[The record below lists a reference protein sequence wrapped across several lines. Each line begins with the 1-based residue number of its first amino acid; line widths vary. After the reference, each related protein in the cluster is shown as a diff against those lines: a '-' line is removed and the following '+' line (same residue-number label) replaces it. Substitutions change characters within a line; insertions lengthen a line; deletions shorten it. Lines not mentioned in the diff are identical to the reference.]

1 MLKDL
6 STQQTLI
13 RLIIYSK
20 NYLFILFIVLLLE
33 IIASFFLILS
43 ITPLA
48 EYIFDNNLTKPS
60 YITEIFLNFFKY
72 FKIDASFFML
82 SSIFI
87 FGNFMKAIIETF
99 TRYICLKIK
108 YVLFE
113 NLSEEKL
120 KVIFQA
126 NWKFFGNADHGILM
140 NSFQKELNN
149 ISDTISKMAQQLAYI
164 VQLIV
169 YFIIPLWINFEL
181 TLIALLV
188 AMFFMT
194 PFLFLH
200 KHSLKLGRKNTNTAN
215 IMIRKLYELFQSVR
229 LIISHNKQNKTIEY
243 YLKKVKNH
251 SKAAVESQLFIS
263 ATSILFQPFTILAAI
278 IAVGLSG
285 STHDNLPETTAVL
298 WSLMRAMPVL
308 SKILQSNLNIT
319 NLLPSM
325 EQVNHVSNLAN
336 KFVSNNGTIKFDKVD
351 NYLIFKNVYFAYEK
365 RKFALEN
372 INLSIKENS
381 VTAFVGSSG
390 SGKSTIIDL
399 ILGLQSPVK
408 GEIFI
413 DKTPYRKINLSFFR
427 EHIGYVPQDPQLF
440 DMTIKENL
448 QWFDNKISNNE
459 IITACKRS
467 NAMEFIEKL
476 PNKLETQAGNQGS
489 SFSGGQRQR
498 LTIARALL
506 QKPSLLILDEATS
519 ALDTKSN
526 IYVHKTLEKLKD
538 KMTIIIVS
546 HKLEAL
552 KNTDYIY
559 VFNDGKIVEEGKFNT
574 LKNKEDSKF
583 FKMLNEQ

>member
-48 EYIFDNNLTKPS
+48 EYIFDNNLSKPS
-60 YITEIFLNFFKY
+60 YITDIFLNFLKY

-278 IAVGLSG
+278 IAVGLSD
-285 STHDNLPETTAVL
+285 STRDNLPETTAVL

-351 NYLIFKNVYFAYEK
+351 NYLFFKNVYFAYEK

-476 PNKLETQAGNQGS
+476 PSKLETQAES
-489 SFSGGQRQR
+489 RIKLSRS
-498 LTIARALL
+498 
-506 QKPSLLILDEATS
+506 KAT
-519 ALDTKSN
+519 
-526 IYVHKTLEKLKD
+526 
-538 KMTIIIVS
+538 
-546 HKLEAL
+546 
-552 KNTDYIY
+552 
-559 VFNDGKIVEEGKFNT
+559 
-574 LKNKEDSKF
+574 
-583 FKMLNEQ
+583 QQ

>member
-1 MLKDL
+1 MF
-6 STQQTLI
+6 
-13 RLIIYSK
+13 K
-20 NYLFILFIVLLLE
+20 N
-33 IIASFFLILS
+33 
-43 ITPLA
+43 
-48 EYIFDNNLTKPS
+48 K
-60 YITEIFLNFFKY
+60 KY
-72 FKIDASFFML
+72 A
-82 SSIFI
+82 
-87 FGNFMKAIIETF
+87 
-99 TRYICLKIK
+99 
-108 YVLFE
+108 LFE

-278 IAVGLSG
+278 IAVGLSD
-285 STHDNLPETTAVL
+285 STHDNLPETTAAL

-351 NYLIFKNVYFAYEK
+351 NYLFFKNVYFAYEK

-476 PNKLETQAGNQGS
+476 PSKLETQAGNQGS

-538 KMTIIIVS
+538 KNDNNNCF

-574 LKNKEDSKF
+574 LKKKKIVIFLKCLMSDKI
-583 FKMLNEQ
+583 KLNL

>member
-48 EYIFDNNLTKPS
+48 EYIFDNNLSKPS
-60 YITEIFLNFFKY
+60 YITDIFLNFLKY

-108 YVLFE
+108 YALFE

-278 IAVGLSG
+278 IAVGLSD
-285 STHDNLPETTAVL
+285 STRDNLPETTAVL

-351 NYLIFKNVYFAYEK
+351 NYLFFKNVYFAYEK

-476 PNKLETQAGNQGS
+476 PSKLETQAGNQGS

-574 LKNKEDSKF
+574 LKKKENSNF
-583 FKMLNEQ
+583 SKMLNEQ